1 MIWLRASDGV
11 LFGVCKGLSKIFQ
24 IPVGV
29 LRAIWIFA
37 FLFGGFGFVLYI
49 LFALSLPREDEYWRA
64 YDRRVLGVCSRLAR
78 KTEVDVGLVRFLVLC
93 SALMSF
99 GLTVV
104 VYFVLNFI
112 LDNESNRSDA

>member
-11 LFGVCKGLSKIFQ
+11 LFGVCKGLSKIFHV
-24 IPVGV
+24 PVGV

-37 FLFGGFGFVLYI
+37 FLCGGFGAGLYI
-49 LFALSLPREDEYWRA
+49 LFAISLPREDEYWRA

-78 KTEVDVGLVRFLVLC
+78 KTEMDVGLVRFFMLC
-93 SALMSF
+93 SVLMSF
-99 GLTVV
+99 GFTII
-104 VYFVLNFI
+104 VYFLLNFL